1 MPSLFRLPGG
11 LPRRQHGF
19 TLIEL
24 MIVVVIIGI
33 IASIAYP
40 SYTRYVERSQR
51 AEATTVLMQAASYLE
66 RCYTKKYSYA
76 DCDGDNSEAKDYLDK
91 NSNELY
97 ANFEIATS
105 AGSYTVIAKEA
116 DSRVKDG
123 CGKLWIKSDGV
134 RGSGEPDTSNDAA
147 DCW

>member
-51 AEATTVLMQAASYLE
+51 AEATTVLMEAASILE
-66 RCYTKKYSYA
+66 RCYTNNYSYK
-76 DCDGDNSEAKDYLDK
+76 DCTKANSYLG
-91 NSNELY
+91 NQSNDLY
-97 ANFEIATS
+97 AFAGQKAGIDAD
-105 AGSYTVIAKEA
+105 AGSYTVSATA
-116 DSRVKDG
+116 PAGRVKDG
-123 CGKLWIKSDGV
+123 CKTIALHSDGQ
-134 RGSGEPDTSNDAA
+134 RTPSE
-147 DCW
+147 CW